1 MTGTLAPEAPAEPQG
16 GLTWQKLFLGDWS
29 RIVRDPLDVYRI
41 LFVAGTVV
49 WGLSGRPVAVL
60 VAAGAVLLLARFID
74 LPRFYDF
81 SLIVILVLVAWGE
94 VLGLYDSWKGYDNV
108 VHFTVPFLLTG
119 MVYVILVRL
128 GVLPELS
135 DLKQVHQ
142 KFGFFLTAVLLGMAI
157 GAGWEIVEWSLD
169 EWAGSNLVGTAT
181 DTATDLIWDTMG
193 ATLSAIV
200 LTLWSLGGHSLRR
213 RPGAA
218 LAEQEVRQLPDA
230 PRSMTPPGIDA
241 GAPVV
246 GRSEIEIAAAPE
258 VAWDVLTAIDRW
270 PSWNP
275 AVRSVSVEGAIDEGS
290 VFRWKA
296 GPGTITS
303 TITYIQEPR
312 RIAWNGTTFGL
323 RATHVHTF
331 EPRGGGTFV
340 TTEESWDGPVARLF
354 PGRLRKQLGRSLRD
368 GLQHLKAEAE
378 RRGPAP

>member
-1 MTGTLAPEAPAEPQG
+1 LEAAQLTGTLAPNVPAEPR

-41 LFVAGTVV
+41 LFVGGAVV
-49 WGLSGRPVAVL
+49 WGLSGRPVTVL
-60 VAAGAVLLLARFID
+60 VAASAVLLLARLID

-81 SLIVILVLVAWGE
+81 SLIVVMVLVAWGE

-119 MVYVILVRL
+119 MVYVLLVRL

-142 KFGFFLTAVLLGMAI
+142 KFGFFLTAVMLGMAI

-218 LAEQEVRQLPDA
+218 LASKPFGSFLTVRPH
-230 PRSMTPPGIDA
+230 P
-241 GAPVV
+241 
-246 GRSEIEIAAAPE
+246 
-258 VAWDVLTAIDRW
+258 
-270 PSWNP
+270 
-275 AVRSVSVEGAIDEGS
+275 
-290 VFRWKA
+290 
-296 GPGTITS
+296 
-303 TITYIQEPR
+303 
-312 RIAWNGTTFGL
+312 
-323 RATHVHTF
+323 
-331 EPRGGGTFV
+331 
-340 TTEESWDGPVARLF
+340 
-354 PGRLRKQLGRSLRD
+354 
-368 GLQHLKAEAE
+368 
-378 RRGPAP
+378 

>member
-1 MTGTLAPEAPAEPQG
+1 LEAKVTGTLAPQVPAEPRG
-16 GLTWQKLFLGDWS
+16 VTWQKLLLGDWS

-41 LFVAGTVV
+41 LFVGCALV

-60 VAAGAVLLLARFID
+60 VAASAVLLFARLID

-81 SLIVILVLVAWGE
+81 SLIVVMVLVAWGE

-119 MVYVILVRL
+119 MFYVLLVRL

-142 KFGFFLTAVLLGMAI
+142 KFGFFLTAVMLGMAI

-169 EWAGSNLVGTAT
+169 EWAGSNLVGSAT

-218 LAEQEVRQLPDA
+218 LADKRFGSFLTLHSD
-230 PRSMTPPGIDA
+230 RS
-241 GAPVV
+241 V
-246 GRSEIEIAAAPE
+246 AAA
-258 VAWDVLTAIDRW
+258 
-270 PSWNP
+270 
-275 AVRSVSVEGAIDEGS
+275 
-290 VFRWKA
+290 K
-296 GPGTITS
+296 
-303 TITYIQEPR
+303 
-312 RIAWNGTTFGL
+312 
-323 RATHVHTF
+323 
-331 EPRGGGTFV
+331 
-340 TTEESWDGPVARLF
+340 
-354 PGRLRKQLGRSLRD
+354 
-368 GLQHLKAEAE
+368 
-378 RRGPAP
+378 

>member
-1 MTGTLAPEAPAEPQG
+1 MTGTLAPEIPAEPR

-41 LFVAGTVV
+41 LFVGGTVV
-49 WGLSGRPVAVL
+49 WGLSGRPVAIL
-60 VAAGAVLLLARFID
+60 VAASAVLLLARLID

-81 SLIVILVLVAWGE
+81 SLIVVMVLVAWGE

-119 MVYVILVRL
+119 MVYVLLVRL

-142 KFGFFLTAVLLGMAI
+142 KFGFFLTAVMLGMAI

-218 LAEQEVRQLPDA
+218 LADKRFGSFLTLHSD
-230 PRSMTPPGIDA
+230 RS
-241 GAPVV
+241 V
-246 GRSEIEIAAAPE
+246 AAAE
-258 VAWDVLTAIDRW
+258 
-270 PSWNP
+270 
-275 AVRSVSVEGAIDEGS
+275 
-290 VFRWKA
+290 
-296 GPGTITS
+296 
-303 TITYIQEPR
+303 
-312 RIAWNGTTFGL
+312 
-323 RATHVHTF
+323 
-331 EPRGGGTFV
+331 
-340 TTEESWDGPVARLF
+340 
-354 PGRLRKQLGRSLRD
+354 
-368 GLQHLKAEAE
+368 
-378 RRGPAP
+378 